1 MANALKMLGKHDSI
15 CMTIARQELDTK
27 TEEMVFEN
35 IDCNISKIII
45 KAPSNKRQKH
55 SNGKYSNSQDSP
67 IEGKAPY
74 IIN

>member
-1 MANALKMLGKHDSI
+1 
-15 CMTIARQELDTK
+15 MTIVRHELDTK
-27 TEEMVFEN
+27 REEMVFEN

-45 KAPSNKRQKH
+45 KSPSNKISKH
-55 SNGKYSNSQDSP
+55 SNIKYSNGQDAP